1 MMAQKALFDEQIA
14 PHYEA
19 WYETPEGRRA
29 DALEKA
35 LLRRLLESFPYTQNA
50 LEVGCGTGHF
60 TRWLSEQELRTIGLD
75 LSAAM
80 LVQAQA
86 LNGVLLVRGDARRL
100 PFADGA
106 FDLVAFITTLEFLE
120 RPQEALAEAL
130 RVARQG
136 LLLGVLNR
144 WSLLGL
150 QRRLVGLLRPTV
162 YDAARFYGVGELKR
176 SLRSVAGGKA
186 HIVWYTTLFP
196 RGWPWSQVILPWGG
210 FIGMALLVLER

>member
-1 MMAQKALFDEQIA
+1 MMAEKTLFDEQIA

-19 WYETPEGRRA
+19 WCEMPEGWRA

-35 LLRRLLESFPYTQNA
+35 LLRRLLESFPYAQNA
-50 LEVGCGTGHF
+50 LEVGWGTGHF
-60 TRWLSEQELRTIGLD
+60 TRWLSEQGLRTIGLD
-75 LSAAM
+75 LSSAM

-86 LNGVLLVRGDARRL
+86 LNGVLLVRGDAPRL
-100 PFADGA
+100 PFSDGA

-120 RPQEALAEAL
+120 RPQEAL
-130 RVARQG
+130 RVARQR

-162 YDAARFYGVGELKR
+162 YDAARFYGVRELKH

-196 RGWPWSQVILPWGG
+196 RGWPWSQLILPWGG
-210 FIGMALLVLER
+210 FIGMALLALEG